1 MAYSGGSG
9 GGSSSSSGSWW
20 KSFANSSWKKGKD
33 SSGGGSAGAQPPS
46 PAGPQPGSTEPS
58 PPSPDCQHPG
68 LPGTADPRLDRL
80 GEEKSGGS
88 RRNLKIS
95 RSGRFKEKRKVR
107 ATLLPDGTKPQ
118 EDSEFPCAPHDDRQ

>member
-1 MAYSGGSG
+1 PRLVGDR
-9 GGSSSSSGSWW
+9 GSSTPWW
-20 KSFANSSWKKGKD
+20 KSFTNSSRKKGKD
-33 SSGGGSAGAQPPS
+33 SSGGGSGGAQPPS
-46 PAGPQPGSTEPS
+46 PAGPQRGPREPS

-68 LPGTADPRLDRL
+68 LPGAADTRLDRS

-118 EDSEFPCAPHDDRQ
+118 EDSEFPCAAHDERQ

>member
-1 MAYSGGSG
+1 MADRGGPG
-9 GGSSSSSGSWW
+9 GGSSSSGSWW
-20 KSFANSSWKKGKD
+20 KSFTNSSRKKGKD
-33 SSGGGSAGAQPPS
+33 GGGSGSGGVQPPPS
-46 PAGPQPGSTEPS
+46 PGPQPDPRESS
-58 PPSPDCQHPG
+58 PPSPDCQHPC
-68 LPGTADPRLDRL
+68 LSGTDDSKLDRL

-118 EDSEFPCAPHDDRQ
+118 EDSDFPSAPHDERQ